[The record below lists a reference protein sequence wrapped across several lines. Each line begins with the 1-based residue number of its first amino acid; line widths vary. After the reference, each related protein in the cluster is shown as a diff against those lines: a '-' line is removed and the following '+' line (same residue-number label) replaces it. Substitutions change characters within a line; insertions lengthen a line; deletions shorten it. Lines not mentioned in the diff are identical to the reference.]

1 MVLVESADLRP
12 GLCMFL
18 KSATGP
24 FIDLL
29 RDFDFDHD
37 GRMYVSV
44 QYAKELGRA
53 AGLIDAEAAEAV
65 RVELEGARARI
76 LELEDEL
83 LATDAVIDAIDVIE
97 SRDFR
102 ARRKPGRPK
111 RRNED
116 DDGA

>member
-18 KSATGP
+18 KTAQGP

-44 QYAKELGRA
+44 QYAMELGRA
-53 AGLIDAEAAEAV
+53 AGLVDPGDVDAA
-65 RVELEGARARI
+65 RGELEAARARI
-76 LELEDEL
+76 VELEDEL
-83 LATDAVIDAIDVIE
+83 SVADSVIDAIDVIE